1 MTDYCDELMVKDAA
15 IVFQRGVVDEK
26 GQITCCFNY
35 LRKAFSINDER
46 VFSQPPTSP
55 NLRCYS
61 KPLIAYVIA
70 SLLSDHLIFG

>member
-35 LRKAFSINDER
+35 IRKTFSINDER

-55 NLRCYS
+55 NLRFYS
-61 KPLIAYVIA
+61 QPLIAYVIA